1 LRAARANRV
10 FCADEKRIRA
20 ENTVIV
26 KNKESAGVLY
36 KIVDWARMCFSSVPN
51 RRSARTVFRP
61 RKKGKSMT
69 TRILG
74 VLERSKDHYGSG
86 SAEAKLA
93 LLGRLDR
100 AELRSGRAVWRLH
113 EVLCFLRA
121 YPDDA
126 RLLAQVERM
135 LARFSGRTDLRR
147 ARAALTDTGIAGT
160 PIRYRFFWSTLRWLV
175 RRWPDRIEI
184 DRSEREVADKLASVL
199 PLLLTWVEAAALKE
213 FDPPVFAAMD
223 RLRARGEGD
232 AAFFARRIAAM
243 PGDAFTREA
252 FHDAIEPTYEL
263 KPGPDTPS
271 RTRAKHATVP
281 MVYQREPLRRARPDL
296 REELMRK
303 HRAVRHVSAHEG
315 ERLIELACG
324 AMVTRSRDLD
334 AFAYGNARD
343 VRLVDDGGGLA
354 FVLIG
359 VIPERR
365 ALIAATCGYLILRN
379 GVPLGYGEA
388 FVAGRSAT
396 MTFNIFATF
405 RGAEAAYTFA
415 RTLAMVR
422 QLFGAESFH
431 LDPYQLGKGNDEAIA
446 SGAWWFYYKL
456 GFRSLAADARRL
468 LRRELARMRAD
479 PAHRSSAATLRAL
492 AESHLLFDCDRVR
505 ALARPPIAALG
516 LRVCDS
522 LAARAAGER
531 ERVLAQCGRETMRL
545 TDVRSLRGFSA
556 GERLAW
562 QRWSPLVVFAL
573 PGVAHWSQAERRDLA
588 RVIRAKGGGDE
599 SEFIVRFAAHRK
611 LQRALFG
618 TR

>member
-1 LRAARANRV
+1 
-10 FCADEKRIRA
+10 
-20 ENTVIV
+20 
-26 KNKESAGVLY
+26 
-36 KIVDWARMCFSSVPN
+36 
-51 RRSARTVFRP
+51 
-61 RKKGKSMT
+61 MT

-74 VLERSKDHYGSG
+74 ALERSRDHYGPG

-93 LLGRLDR
+93 LLGRLER
-100 AELRSGRAVWRLH
+100 ADLRSARAVRRLH

-135 LARFSGRTDLRR
+135 LARFSGRADLAR
-147 ARAALTDTGIAGT
+147 AREALTDTGIAGT
-160 PIRYRFFWSTLRWLV
+160 PIRYRFFWSTLRWLA

-184 DRSEREVADKLASVL
+184 DRSETDIADKLAPAL
-199 PLLLTWVEAAALKE
+199 PLLVTWAEAAALKE
-213 FDPPVFAAMD
+213 LELPAFAAID

-232 AAFFARRIAAM
+232 AAFFAHRIAAM

-252 FHDAIEPTYEL
+252 FHDVIEPTYEL

-271 RTRAKHATVP
+271 CTRAKHAAAP
-281 MVYQREPLRRARPDL
+281 MAYQREPLRRARPDL
-296 REELMRK
+296 REELGSIY
-303 HRAVRHVSAHEG
+303 RAVRLASAREG
-315 ERLIELACG
+315 GQLIELARG

-343 VRLVDDGGGLA
+343 VRLVDDGGGLGFA
-354 FVLIG
+354 LIG

-365 ALIAATCGYLILRN
+365 ELIAATRGYLILHD
-379 GVPLGYGEA
+379 GVPIGYGEA
-388 FVAGRSAT
+388 FVTGRSAT

-422 QLFGAESFH
+422 HMFGAELFS

-456 GFRSLAADARRL
+456 GFRPLAADARRL
-468 LRRELARMRAD
+468 LRQELARMRAD

-492 AESHLLFDCDRVR
+492 AESHLLFDFDRSR
-505 ALARPPIAALG
+505 APALPPIAELG
-516 LRVCDS
+516 LRICDS
-522 LAARAAGER
+522 LAVRTGDER
-531 ERVLAQCGRETMRL
+531 ERVLAQCSRETMRL
-545 TDVRSLRGFSA
+545 TGVRSLRGFSA

-573 PGVAHWSQAERRDLA
+573 PGVLRWSLAERRALA
-588 RVIRAKGGGDE
+588 QVILAKGGGDE
-599 SEFIVRFAAHRK
+599 NEFIARFAAHPK

-618 TR
+618 KR